1 MTIDVHDDDEVD
13 TVVRP
18 ALRRDGSFI
27 EEMAASM
34 AASTAL
40 E

>member
-1 MTIDVHDDDEVD
+1 MTIYVHDDDE
-13 TVVRP
+13 VVRP
-18 ALRRDGSFI
+18 ALRRDV